1 MNTNGANGF
10 HSHNGNFNSSGE
22 SGLNGY
28 DKAVSPLA
36 LGSAPVIEISEITK
50 VYQMG
55 DMEVRAL
62 DGVSLTLRQGE
73 YVAIIG
79 ASGSG
84 KSTLM
89 NMIGLLD
96 RPSSGSYRIRG
107 EEVSKLGE
115 NRLADLRNREI
126 GFVFQRF
133 NLLARTTARRQVELP
148 LFYAGVSSGQSAQMA
163 LEALGKVGLLD
174 RAHHRPDELS
184 GGQQQRVAIARALV
198 NNPSLLLADEP
209 TGALDSKT
217 GEELLALF
225 DELHSQG
232 MTLLVVTHDGH
243 VAHRSERII
252 TLRDGL
258 VLSDEPVLNHVTLP
272 PRALAGEGRPT

>member
-133 NLLARTTARRQVELP
+133 NLLARTTARRP
-148 LFYAGVSSGQSAQMA
+148 RSAGQ
-163 LEALGKVGLLD
+163 
-174 RAHHRPDELS
+174 
-184 GGQQQRVAIARALV
+184 
-198 NNPSLLLADEP
+198 
-209 TGALDSKT
+209 
-217 GEELLALF
+217 
-225 DELHSQG
+225 
-232 MTLLVVTHDGH
+232 
-243 VAHRSERII
+243 
-252 TLRDGL
+252 
-258 VLSDEPVLNHVTLP
+258 
-272 PRALAGEGRPT
+272 GRPVRSRPSQTG

>member
-1 MNTNGANGF
+1 
-10 HSHNGNFNSSGE
+10 
-22 SGLNGY
+22 
-28 DKAVSPLA
+28 
-36 LGSAPVIEISEITK
+36 
-50 VYQMG
+50 
-55 DMEVRAL
+55 
-62 DGVSLTLRQGE
+62 
-73 YVAIIG
+73 
-79 ASGSG
+79 
-84 KSTLM
+84 M

-96 RPSSGSYRIRG
+96 RPTSGSYRIRG
-107 EEVSKLGE
+107 EEVSGLSR
-115 NRLADLRNREI
+115 NRMADLRNREI
-126 GFVFQRF
+126 GFIFQSF
-133 NLLARTTARRQVELP
+133 NLLARTSARRQVQLP
-148 LFYAGVSSGQSAQMA
+148 LFYAGVSERESERRAVAA
-163 LEALGKVGLLD
+163 LERVGLGERID
-174 RAHHRPDELS
+174 HKPDELS